1 MRYGVLAALVVGVG
15 GLAGGALASPRAAP
29 EVNDDYPRALERAR
43 HEGKLLFV
51 DAWAPW

>member
-1 MRYGVLAALVVGVG
+1 MRYGVLAALAAGLA
-15 GLAGGALASPRAAP
+15 LAGGAPRAAP
-29 EVNDDYPRALERAR
+29 ELSDDYAGALARAR